1 MNNNKAQN
9 EGRSMI
15 GKGEEDEFASYS
27 YNDDSMG
34 FAAGKMAGVYG

>member
-9 EGRSMI
+9 EGRSI
-15 GKGEEDEFASYS
+15 GKDEEDEFASYS
-27 YNDDSMG
+27 YNDDSLG